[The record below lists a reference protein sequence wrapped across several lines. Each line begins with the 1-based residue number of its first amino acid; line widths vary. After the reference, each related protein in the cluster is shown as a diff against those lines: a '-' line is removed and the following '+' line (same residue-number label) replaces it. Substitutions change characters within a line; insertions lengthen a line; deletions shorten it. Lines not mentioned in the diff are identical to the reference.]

1 MAPQHRNGHHT
12 TSGSPQGS
20 NNLMP
25 SVSNNN
31 LGGSDLEMMANA
43 GGSLSTEA
51 MALHHSN
58 QIIR

>member
-1 MAPQHRNGHHT
+1 MAPQHRNGHHVST
-12 TSGSPQGS
+12 GSPQGT
-20 NNLMP
+20 NLMP
-25 SVSNNN
+25 NSGNNN
-31 LGGSDLEMMANA
+31 LGPSDLEMMANA